1 MTDSTELTKA
11 LETGESTETLE
22 TGESTETTET
32 TEETKKRTVILTFE
46 KRVNQYRRAIELS
59 LTDEA
64 LRQYAGEYG
73 YSPERIANAKALLEE
88 TETLYEDFK
97 SKRASQRAATR
108 ALKEAKKKANDLI
121 QHFLQTLRLAFKDN
135 PDILDALGIRGSR
148 KQAFGDWVAQNKLFY
163 NKILEIPQVS
173 EELAKYNVTLEQV
186 NEGKQ
191 LLLDT
196 IAADTHREDTKAEA
210 QRATEA
216 KNKAFRKLK
225 RWMSKYYKVM
235 KVALEDDPQL
245 QEKLGIIVPS
255 SL

>member
-1 MTDSTELTKA
+1 MTNSTLSTKA

-22 TGESTETTET
+22 MGETTED
-32 TEETKKRTVILTFE
+32 TKKRTVILTFE
-46 KRVNQYRRAIELS
+46 KRLNQYRRAIELS
-59 LTDEA
+59 LTDET
-64 LRQYAGEYG
+64 LKQYAGEYG
-73 YSPERIANAKALLEE
+73 YSPERLADAKALLEE

-97 SKRASQRAATR
+97 SKQASQRAATR

-135 PDILDALGIRGSR
+135 LDTLDALGIRGTR

-163 NKILEIPQVS
+163 NKILAMPQVS
-173 EELAKYNVTLEQV
+173 EELAKYNVTPEQL

-191 LLLDT
+191 MLLDT
-196 IAADTHREDTKAEA
+196 IAADTHQEDIKAEA
-210 QRATEA
+210 QRATES
-216 KNKAFRKLK
+216 KNKSFRKLK
-225 RWMSKYYKVM
+225 TWMSKYFKVM
-235 KVALEDDPQL
+235 KVALEEDPQL